1 MSASADLTASALPT
15 LNAMAMSFNVYP
27 MVLKYFENRIEE
39 LGSPSILAYIL
50 TLIIVHGILLIQ
62 ATLTLVLKLSCR
74 AKSGKLWLWRK
85 QHLLDQEVPYLIPN
99 GHFIIEPLQILG
111 CIFFELSTLVAY
123 IAIRWPDVARKLPAL
138 HATCLFWI
146 AVSCVPGF
154 IGFWWSGWS
163 AFYALFLTPTHAS
176 RSSHGQIARTYHNP
190 ILMNV
195 VCMGVPVLI
204 SLFFIIIG
212 IFLTAKHEKA
222 GEIYATFS
230 IQLRHLS
237 ETWKPNDPNTV
248 DNNRRLSA
256 LLQRLLSEAG
266 EILHTLQ
273 CMAIGWAITAITI
286 VTVWL
291 RWPNKFMTRTNLMTP
306 FSTLLSKFYVGTAI
320 SVGKVTQRTLKM
332 ATGRATLITYAS
344 KDTKSV
350 SQLDSS
356 GLDDGLEL
364 RVESNHFQ
372 VSQPSHPS
380 GIKKS
385 VSALSLRR
393 NLYLLRASC
402 GLMVIYLG
410 FNFCIS
416 IIIAT
421 KAPILMMS

>member
-1 MSASADLTASALPT
+1 
-15 LNAMAMSFNVYP
+15 
-27 MVLKYFENRIEE
+27 
-39 LGSPSILAYIL
+39 
-50 TLIIVHGILLIQ
+50 
-62 ATLTLVLKLSCR
+62 
-74 AKSGKLWLWRK
+74 
-85 QHLLDQEVPYLIPN
+85 
-99 GHFIIEPLQILG
+99 
-111 CIFFELSTLVAY
+111 
-123 IAIRWPDVARKLPAL
+123 
-138 HATCLFWI
+138 
-146 AVSCVPGF
+146 
-154 IGFWWSGWS
+154 
-163 AFYALFLTPTHAS
+163 
-176 RSSHGQIARTYHNP
+176 
-190 ILMNV
+190 MNV

-222 GEIYATFS
+222 GEVYATFS

-237 ETWKPNDPNTV
+237 KTWKPNDPNTV

-286 VTVWL
+286 VT
-291 RWPNKFMTRTNLMTP
+291 
-306 FSTLLSKFYVGTAI
+306 FYVGTAI

-421 KAPILMMS
+421 KAPILMMRTYWQNTIASLITICSIVLSLSLFVQSLIHVQHQ